1 MMGQIKRHH
10 PSDAAVGAPG
20 ALDSVLASPV
30 AQSSAARVAPRQLAE
45 MRDVTLLHLLR
56 ASTLPRFANG

>member
-1 MMGQIKRHH
+1 MPRAF
-10 PSDAAVGAPG
+10 PDLPPG

-30 AQSSAARVAPRQLAE
+30 AQSSAPRVASRQLAE
-45 MRDVTLLHLLR
+45 RRDGLLPHLLR